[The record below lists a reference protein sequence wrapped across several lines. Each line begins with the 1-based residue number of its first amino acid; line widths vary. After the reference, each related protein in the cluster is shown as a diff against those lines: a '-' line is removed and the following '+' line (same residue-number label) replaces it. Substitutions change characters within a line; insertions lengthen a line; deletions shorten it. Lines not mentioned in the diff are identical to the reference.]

1 MVKLLTDAAALRVAD
16 LPTGASLPFDIEADA
31 ALLAAMA
38 EELDVVALRK
48 VTFQGKLA
56 PLGRR
61 DWQLNGELGAT
72 AVQECVATLE
82 NVTSRVDVPV
92 ERHFLTE
99 MPRPEELGPTPEDG
113 VEMPDNDHEEPL
125 GEVIDLGRVLIEAL
139 ALALPDYPRKEGV
152 EPVSAVVAP
161 PGETP
166 LTDSDLKPFA
176 GLADLKAKLQ
186 GES

>member
-1 MVKLLTDAAALRVAD
+1 MVKLLKDAVALRVAE
-16 LPTGASLPFDIEADA
+16 LPTGASVPFDIEPDA

-38 EELDVVALRK
+38 EKLGVVALRK
-48 VTFQGKLA
+48 VTFRGKLA

-61 DWQLNGELGAT
+61 DWQLNAELGAT
-72 AVQECVATLE
+72 ALQQCVATLDD
-82 NVTSRVDVPV
+82 VTSRVDVPV
-92 ERHFLTE
+92 ERHFLSD
-99 MPRPEELGPTPEDG
+99 MPRPEELDATPEDG
-113 VEMPDNDHEEPL
+113 VEMPDDDHEEPL

-139 ALALPDYPRKEGV
+139 ALALPDYPRKEDA
-152 EPVSAVVAP
+152 EPVSTVVAP

-166 LTDSDLKPFA
+166 LSDSDLKPFA